1 MAFLPTNGTHDLQD
15 RFASMILKLLRKR
28 NPLRMLAGR
37 DYEGE
42 PKAGAVKIPVRDTEV
57 TVANYDV
64 VSGVS
69 LTTSATTY
77 RTVTVDKN
85 IAVNELI
92 DGYEAA
98 AVPDNLIAQRLDS
111 AAYQLESTS
120 EADFIAELKTGTESS
135 NTTALNNTTNL
146 AYDSIVEE
154 IGELLKLGIDIRTIK
169 VAITTDTENL
179 LLQDEKY
186 TNTASNVGAERAMS
200 GVVNIIRGAE
210 VVRSDKLGSINTTNN
225 IEFIVMSQDYAQAGD
240 EWVVMPTIND
250 LRDGAHIGA
259 SALQGRQVY
268 WNDVTRATGVRIK
281 RDSAT

>member
-146 AYDSIVEE
+146 AYDSIVDE

-210 VVRSDKLGSINTTNN
+210 VVRSDKLGLINTTNN

-240 EWVVMPTIND
+240 EWIVMPTIND